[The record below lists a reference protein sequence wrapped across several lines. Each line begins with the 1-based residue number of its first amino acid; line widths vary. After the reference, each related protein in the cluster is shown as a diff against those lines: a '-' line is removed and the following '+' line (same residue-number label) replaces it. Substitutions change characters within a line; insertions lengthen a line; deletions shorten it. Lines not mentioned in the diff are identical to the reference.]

1 MRRLL
6 LASAAALML
15 PLAAC
20 GNPAG
25 EDREQREES
34 GEGEEEDG
42 EDEGEE

>member
-20 GNPAG
+20 GSSAG
-25 EDREQREES
+25 EEREQQEQGE
-34 GEGEEEDG
+34 EGEEEDG
-42 EDEGEE
+42 EGEEG